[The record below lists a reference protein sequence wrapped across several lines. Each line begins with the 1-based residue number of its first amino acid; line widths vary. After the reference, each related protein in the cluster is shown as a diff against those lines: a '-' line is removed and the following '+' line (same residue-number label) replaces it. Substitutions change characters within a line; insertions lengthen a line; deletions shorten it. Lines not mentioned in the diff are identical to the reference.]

1 MLTAFVQLPEPIQLA
16 ILAGVTL
23 LLGLVLAQIAKLVP
37 WLSDFLGH
45 YKDEIAVAVAG
56 VIVTYL
62 NSLLAT
68 IPVEFETAAALFLQF
83 VVAVLA
89 ALGLLLE
96 YRRVR
101 ALRK

>member
-62 NSLLAT
+62 NSLLA
-68 IPVEFETAAALFLQF
+68 ALFLQF

>member
-1 MLTAFVQLPEPIQLA
+1 
-16 ILAGVTL
+16 
-23 LLGLVLAQIAKLVP
+23 
-37 WLSDFLGH
+37 
-45 YKDEIAVAVAG
+45 

>member
-23 LLGLVLAQIAKLVP
+23 LLGLILVQIAKLVP

-62 NSLLAT
+62 NSLL
-68 IPVEFETAAALFLQF
+68 QF

-96 YRRVR
+96 YRRVQ